1 MEELG
6 VASSN
11 DHDIRTVPMP
21 DVDEMRAMI
30 RTAAARASQ
39 PIREAIDKG
48 LDKYELFA
56 WWGAHRRRHQQQL
69 PTLTTHEF
77 SSHPGSLLNPPD
89 GTDIPTAS
97 RPYDRTGPSR
107 PARERTIAFVGV

>member
-56 WWGAHRRRHQQQL
+56 WWGAHAGATRGHD
-69 PTLTTHEF
+69 PTSNKRTAKTRNGTEDEPGGRSLSSRMRQRGDEF
-77 SSHPGSLLNPPD
+77 RLRPPRCR
-89 GTDIPTAS
+89 AC
-97 RPYDRTGPSR
+97 
-107 PARERTIAFVGV
+107 

>member
-1 MEELG
+1 MEEWG

-56 WWGAHRRRHQQQL
+56 WWGAQAGAPYLPKPVTVQTAIAQSLQLLREDQAACPKQL
-69 PTLTTHEF
+69 P
-77 SSHPGSLLNPPD
+77 SLGRVLELSKMLDMLD
-89 GTDIPTAS
+89 GVAH
-97 RPYDRTGPSR
+97 
-107 PARERTIAFVGV
+107 